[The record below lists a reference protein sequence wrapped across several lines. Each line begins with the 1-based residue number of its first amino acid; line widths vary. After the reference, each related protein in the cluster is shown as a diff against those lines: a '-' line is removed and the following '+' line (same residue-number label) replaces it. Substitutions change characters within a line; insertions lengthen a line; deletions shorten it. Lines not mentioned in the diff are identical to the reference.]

1 MPWLK
6 QNLSMVIGGVI
17 ALVALSFAGL
27 WTKQQYDDNLK
38 VDAELTSKRS
48 EVKGL
53 FERQTSPTEEN
64 IASVQKEQ
72 ELVSAQLLEPL
83 RAKFRGY
90 PTPESMTLS
99 DFKEILEN
107 QVSYLNRKARF
118 TGINLPSV
126 DEGTYGFS
134 FDDVRPKIDL
144 EDEALK
150 PLTFQLLQ
158 IREICEVL
166 YDANIYGIN
175 AIMRM
180 PVSENDS
187 PGAGSSDLM
196 GSMGSASSS
205 SATSSN
211 YIEGESVIDPNIG
224 VNTYP
229 YQISFECGSNELSD
243 VLGGFNQENHFFQV
257 KWLSVE
263 ETGTTTSGG
272 MLGFGKSLEARY
284 GLAGGGMGADPYAG
298 MANRYGGG
306 GGSPFGGGVR
316 AQPGGMLDELEE
328 HVLTVNMS
336 LVAIASGYADLEA
349 VRASL
354 QQQINAASEDDKYV
368 FEQELEA
375 IESDPEGKLQEMRMS
390 QLEAVKPMPV
400 EDDGDDDSGT
410 YPYN

>member
-53 FERQTSPTEEN
+53 FERQTSPTKEN

-166 YDANIYGIN
+166 YDANIYGVN
-175 AIMRM
+175 AIMRL

-196 GSMGSASSS
+196 GSMGAAASSS
-205 SATSSN
+205 STSSN
-211 YIEGESVIDPNIG
+211 YIEGESVTDQHWCDH
-224 VNTYP
+224 V
-229 YQISFECGSNELSD
+229 SVSN
-243 VLGGFNQENHFFQV
+243 
-257 KWLSVE
+257 
-263 ETGTTTSGG
+263 
-272 MLGFGKSLEARY
+272 
-284 GLAGGGMGADPYAG
+284 
-298 MANRYGGG
+298 
-306 GGSPFGGGVR
+306 
-316 AQPGGMLDELEE
+316 
-328 HVLTVNMS
+328 
-336 LVAIASGYADLEA
+336 
-349 VRASL
+349 
-354 QQQINAASEDDKYV
+354 
-368 FEQELEA
+368 
-375 IESDPEGKLQEMRMS
+375 
-390 QLEAVKPMPV
+390 
-400 EDDGDDDSGT
+400 
-410 YPYN
+410 

>member
-1 MPWLK
+1 MVETKLK
-6 QNLSMVIGGVI
+6 FGDWWGHCLG
-17 ALVALSFAGL
+17 ASFSAGL

-53 FERQTSPTEEN
+53 FERQTSPTKEN

-224 VNTYP
+224 VNSYP
-229 YQISFECGSNELSD
+229 YQISFECGSNELSH
-243 VLGGFNQENHFFQV
+243 VLDGFNQANHFFQV

-272 MLGFGKSLEARY
+272 MLGFGEISGSKVWPC
-284 GLAGGGMGADPYAG
+284 GW
-298 MANRYGGG
+298 RYGGRSLCWYGQSLWG

-336 LVAIASGYADLEA
+336 LVAIASGYADLEV

-368 FEQELEA
+368 FEQDLEA
-375 IESDPEGKLQEMRMS
+375 IESDPDGKLQEMRMS

>member
-1 MPWLK
+1 
-6 QNLSMVIGGVI
+6 VI
-17 ALVALSFAGL
+17 
-27 WTKQQYDDNLK
+27 K
-38 VDAELTSKRS
+38 
-48 EVKGL
+48 
-53 FERQTSPTEEN
+53 
-64 IASVQKEQ
+64 
-72 ELVSAQLLEPL
+72 
-83 RAKFRGY
+83 
-90 PTPESMTLS
+90 
-99 DFKEILEN
+99 
-107 QVSYLNRKARF
+107 
-118 TGINLPSV
+118 
-126 DEGTYGFS
+126 
-134 FDDVRPKIDL
+134 
-144 EDEALK
+144 
-150 PLTFQLLQ
+150 
-158 IREICEVL
+158 
-166 YDANIYGIN
+166 
-175 AIMRM
+175 
-180 PVSENDS
+180 
-187 PGAGSSDLM
+187 
-196 GSMGSASSS
+196 
-205 SATSSN
+205 
-211 YIEGESVIDPNIG
+211 
-224 VNTYP
+224 YP
-229 YQISFECGSNELSD
+229 YQISFECGPNELSH
-243 VLGGFNQENHFFQV
+243 VLAGFNQATHFFQV

-368 FEQELEA
+368 FEQDLEA
-375 IESDPEGKLQEMRMS
+375 IESDPDGKLQEMRMS